1 MKDVLK
7 WCMSGLWKVVS
18 ELGQCTKPGAP
29 GVVLSVKHR
38 TLYKIKGFFKNK
50 TIPSYQ
56 EF

>member
-7 WCMSGLWKVVS
+7 WCVSGLWKVVS

-38 TLYKIKGFFKNK
+38 TLHKIKGFFKNK
-50 TIPSYQ
+50 TFPSYQ